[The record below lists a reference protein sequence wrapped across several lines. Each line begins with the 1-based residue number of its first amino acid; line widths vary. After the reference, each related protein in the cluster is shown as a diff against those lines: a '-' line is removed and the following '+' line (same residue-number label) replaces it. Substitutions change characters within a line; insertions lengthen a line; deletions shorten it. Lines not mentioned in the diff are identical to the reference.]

1 MSRANKEFIG
11 EAVSWTGTSICL
23 MFYVTLIVLSCRWS
37 IVVLAMSGLTF
48 LCLLCDWRMFA
59 ILTSTLTHTYSHAIT
74 KTLTQGYH
82 MAGALHLKPKQS
94 QQQQNQC
101 LSLAE
106 NWADINYTFEPGL
119 NSMQACQL
127 AL

>member
-1 MSRANKEFIG
+1 
-11 EAVSWTGTSICL
+11 
-23 MFYVTLIVLSCRWS
+23 
-37 IVVLAMSGLTF
+37 
-48 LCLLCDWRMFA
+48 
-59 ILTSTLTHTYSHAIT
+59 
-74 KTLTQGYH
+74 